1 LHQEQTHSD
10 EARLLDMLERL
21 AELPGLELRP
31 ALTSAADCVSRVLCC
46 EKVDA
51 FLLDEA
57 HQTLRALGTSETPL
71 GRRQQALGLDNLALA
86 NGGRI
91 VDVFQSGTS
100 YLEQHAENDPTELR
114 GIVHDLGVRSTL
126 SVPLDVNGVRRGVL
140 TAASPTPE
148 FFHPRDLKF
157 LTIVARW
164 VGVLAHRAELA
175 EHSRRME
182 AEQGRRRG
190 ADHVVTVLAHDLRNL
205 LQPLTARLHTVRL
218 GLAGNKPVSSSQ
230 IEAILTSV
238 QRLSRLTEDLL
249 DLRRLDEGLFS
260 LRLAPADL
268 AVVARETALSI
279 GTSAT
284 PVQVQG
290 ESSLVAVVDEQRVRQ
305 ALENLIANATKYSP
319 RGKPVEV
326 KLATEIHDGVPR
338 ALIDVLDSGPGI
350 APEVSA
356 SLFDPFAFGSDSKGL
371 GLGLHLAC
379 RIARV
384 HAGELTVQGR
394 PTGGTRFRLSLPL
407 DPPEIDGG

>member
-1 LHQEQTHSD
+1 MDEEETHAD
-10 EARLLDMLERL
+10 EARLLEMLERL
-21 AELPGLELRP
+21 AELSGLELRP
-31 ALTSAADCVSRVLCC
+31 TLTSAADCVSRALCC

-71 GRRQQALGLDNLALA
+71 GRRQEALGLDVLALA

-100 YLEQHAENDPTELR
+100 YLEPHADKDPTELR

-126 SVPLDVNGVRRGVL
+126 SVPFDVNGVRRGVL

-148 FFHPRDLKF
+148 FFQPRDLKF

-164 VGVLAHRAELA
+164 VGMLAHRAELA
-175 EHSRRME
+175 EHSRRIE
-182 AEQGRRRG
+182 AEQARRRG
-190 ADHVVTVLAHDLRNL
+190 ADQVITVLAHDLRNL

-218 GLAGNKPVSSSQ
+218 GLAEDKPVSPSQVAAMSS
-230 IEAILTSV
+230 SV

-268 AVVARETALSI
+268 AALARETAVNI
-279 GTSAT
+279 GTTTT
-284 PVQVQG
+284 PVHVKG
-290 ESSLVAVVDEQRVRQ
+290 ESNLVAVVDEQRVRQ
-305 ALENLIANATKYSP
+305 ALENLVANATKYSP
-319 RGKPVEV
+319 RGRPVEV
-326 KLATEIHDGVPR
+326 ELATELHDGIPHAV
-338 ALIDVLDSGPGI
+338 IDVLDSGPGI

-356 SLFDPFAFGSDSKGL
+356 SLFDPFAFGSDSKGI

-384 HAGELTVQGR
+384 HAGELTVHGR
-394 PTGGTRFRLSLPL
+394 ATGGTRFRLRLPL
-407 DPPEIDGG
+407 QPPEIEGG